1 MSASADQFGSVEVKG
16 IELIG
21 DDERHGKASDLFWM
35 WMGSNTN
42 IFYPVNGALLIFF
55 GLSFSQAVLAI
66 LIGNLIFFGVGLTSL
81 QGPKTG
87 TTTFSISKASFGP
100 NGGRGLSLMNWA
112 TCVGFEAS
120 GIALMVLAGL
130 ALLGEAGV
138 HNPSAGVKIVMLIVA
153 MGIQSLLPVLGHQTI
168 MLVQKYLTYLLVPVF
183 AIMAI
188 LVAGKV
194 HTSSLSHG
202 TSWAIFTEGLA
213 LVISGGGLSWSN
225 TGSDY
230 SRYLAKETK
239 SSSIFWFASLGGMIP
254 AILLEILGSAIA
266 SVVKNASDPIGGLPS
281 AFPSWVVVPYLI
293 VAILSLL
300 AANTTNLYSSGLTL
314 QSIGVKLSRW
324 QCVAIDLAI
333 CTVIGGITI
342 FSSNFNH
349 LYSNFLSL
357 LIIWLAPWLGIYG
370 VDWLLRKGKYDAPAL
385 LAGKGGR
392 YWRSGGFNIA
402 GVSAQVIG
410 MIAAAMWIDSPA
422 FVGPL
427 SSRTNYADFSVFMGL
442 IVGGLAYYLL
452 AGRSIKDEATE

>member
-1 MSASADQFGSVEVKG
+1 MSATVDQFGSVEIKG
-16 IELIG
+16 IELIAEN
-21 DDERHGKASDLFWM
+21 ERHGRASDLFWM

-87 TTTFSISKASFGP
+87 TTTFTISKASFGP
-100 NGGRGLSLMNWA
+100 NGGRGLSLLNWA

-130 ALLGEAGV
+130 ALLSEAGL
-138 HNPSAGVKIVMLIVA
+138 HNPSAAVKVVLLIVA

-183 AIMAI
+183 IVMAI
-188 LVAGKV
+188 LVSGKV
-194 HTSSLSHG
+194 HISALSHG
-202 TSWAIFTEGLA
+202 ASWAVFTEGLA
-213 LVISGGGLSWSN
+213 LVISGGGLSWAN

-230 SRYLAKETK
+230 SRYLTKETK
-239 SSSIFWFASLGGMIP
+239 GSSIFWFASLGGMIP
-254 AILLEILGSAIA
+254 AVLLEILGGAIA

-281 AFPSWVVVPYLI
+281 AFPSWVVVPYLV

-324 QCVAIDLAI
+324 QCVAVDLVI
-333 CTVIGGITI
+333 CTVVGGITI

-370 VDWLLRKGKYDAPAL
+370 VDWFLRRGKYDAPAL
-385 LAGKGGR
+385 LAGKSGR
-392 YWRSGGFNIA
+392 YWGTNGFNTA
-402 GVSAQVIG
+402 GVSAQVLG
-410 MIAAAMWIDSPA
+410 MLAAATWIDSPA

-452 AGRSIKDEATE
+452 AGRLVKQGTK

>member
-1 MSASADQFGSVEVKG
+1 MSATVDQFGSVEVKG
-16 IELIG
+16 IELIAEN
-21 DDERHGKASDLFWM
+21 ERHGRASDLFWM

-87 TTTFSISKASFGP
+87 TTTFTISKASFGP
-100 NGGRGLSLMNWA
+100 NGGRGLSLLNWA

-130 ALLGEAGV
+130 ALLSEAGL
-138 HNPSAGVKIVMLIVA
+138 HNPSAAVKVVLLIVA

-183 AIMAI
+183 IVMAI
-188 LVAGKV
+188 LVSGKV
-194 HTSSLSHG
+194 HISALSHG
-202 TSWAIFTEGLA
+202 ASWAVFTEGLA
-213 LVISGGGLSWSN
+213 LVISGGGLSWAN

-239 SSSIFWFASLGGMIP
+239 GSSIFWFASLGGMIP
-254 AILLEILGSAIA
+254 AVLLEILGGAIA

-281 AFPSWVVVPYLI
+281 AFPSWVVVPYLV

-314 QSIGVKLSRW
+314 QSIGVKLNRW
-324 QCVAIDLAI
+324 QCVAVDLVI
-333 CTVIGGITI
+333 CTVVGGITI

-370 VDWLLRKGKYDAPAL
+370 VDWFLRRGKYDAPAL
-385 LAGKGGR
+385 LAGKSGR
-392 YWRSGGFNIA
+392 YWGTNGFNTA
-402 GVSAQVIG
+402 GVSAQVLG
-410 MIAAAMWIDSPA
+410 MLAAATWIDSPA

-452 AGRSIKDEATE
+452 AGRLVKQETK

>member
-1 MSASADQFGSVEVKG
+1 MSATVDQFGSVEIKG
-16 IELIG
+16 IELIAEN
-21 DDERHGKASDLFWM
+21 ERHGRASDLFWM

-87 TTTFSISKASFGP
+87 TTTFTISKASFGP
-100 NGGRGLSLMNWA
+100 NGGRGLSLLNWA

-130 ALLGEAGV
+130 ALLSEAGL
-138 HNPSAGVKIVMLIVA
+138 HNPSAAVKVVLLIVA

-183 AIMAI
+183 IVMAI
-188 LVAGKV
+188 LVSGKV
-194 HTSSLSHG
+194 HISALSHG
-202 TSWAIFTEGLA
+202 ASWAVFTEGLA
-213 LVISGGGLSWSN
+213 LVISGGGLSWAN

-239 SSSIFWFASLGGMIP
+239 GSSIFWFASLGGMIP
-254 AILLEILGSAIA
+254 AVLLEILGGAIA

-281 AFPSWVVVPYLI
+281 AFPSWVVVPYLV

-324 QCVAIDLAI
+324 QCVAVDLVI
-333 CTVIGGITI
+333 CTVVGGITI

-370 VDWLLRKGKYDAPAL
+370 VDWFLRRGKYDAPAL
-385 LAGKGGR
+385 LAGKSGR
-392 YWRSGGFNIA
+392 YWGNKGFNTA
-402 GVSAQVIG
+402 GVSAQVLG
-410 MIAAAMWIDSPA
+410 MLAAATWIDSPA

-452 AGRSIKDEATE
+452 AGRLVKQGTK

>member
-1 MSASADQFGSVEVKG
+1 MSATVDQFGSVEVKG
-16 IELIG
+16 IELIAEN
-21 DDERHGKASDLFWM
+21 ERHGRASDLFWM

-87 TTTFSISKASFGP
+87 TTTFTISKASFGP
-100 NGGRGLSLMNWA
+100 NGGRGLSLLNWA

-130 ALLGEAGV
+130 ALLSEAGL
-138 HNPSAGVKIVMLIVA
+138 HNPSAAVKVVLLIVA

-183 AIMAI
+183 IVMAI
-188 LVAGKV
+188 LVSGKV
-194 HTSSLSHG
+194 HISALSHG
-202 TSWAIFTEGLA
+202 ASWAVFTEGLA
-213 LVISGGGLSWSN
+213 LVISGGGLSWAN

-239 SSSIFWFASLGGMIP
+239 GSSIFWFASLGGMIP
-254 AILLEILGSAIA
+254 AVLLEILGGAIA

-281 AFPSWVVVPYLI
+281 AFPSWVVVPYLV

-324 QCVAIDLAI
+324 QCVAVDLVI
-333 CTVIGGITI
+333 CTVVGGITI

-370 VDWLLRKGKYDAPAL
+370 VDWYLRKGKYDAPAL
-385 LAGKGGR
+385 LAGKSGR
-392 YWRSGGFNIA
+392 YWGNKGFNTA
-402 GVSAQVIG
+402 GVSAQVLG
-410 MIAAAMWIDSPA
+410 MLAAATWIDSPA

-452 AGRSIKDEATE
+452 AGRLVKQEAK

>member
-1 MSASADQFGSVEVKG
+1 MSATVDQFGSVEIKG
-16 IELIG
+16 IELIAEN
-21 DDERHGKASDLFWM
+21 ERHGRASDLFWM

-87 TTTFSISKASFGP
+87 TTTFTISKASFGP
-100 NGGRGLSLMNWA
+100 NGGRGLSLLNWA

-130 ALLGEAGV
+130 ALLSEAGL
-138 HNPSAGVKIVMLIVA
+138 HNPSAAVKVVLLIVA

-183 AIMAI
+183 IVMAI
-188 LVAGKV
+188 LVSGKV
-194 HTSSLSHG
+194 HISALSHG
-202 TSWAIFTEGLA
+202 ASWAVFTEGLA
-213 LVISGGGLSWSN
+213 LVISGGGLSWAN

-239 SSSIFWFASLGGMIP
+239 GSSIFWFASLGGMIP
-254 AILLEILGSAIA
+254 AVLLEILGGAIA

-281 AFPSWVVVPYLI
+281 AFPSWVVVPYLV

-324 QCVAIDLAI
+324 QCVAVDLVI
-333 CTVIGGITI
+333 CTVVGGITI

-370 VDWLLRKGKYDAPAL
+370 VDWYLRKGKYDAPAL
-385 LAGKGGR
+385 LAGKSGR
-392 YWRSGGFNIA
+392 YWGTNGFNTA
-402 GVSAQVIG
+402 GVSAQVLG
-410 MIAAAMWIDSPA
+410 MLAAATWIDSPA

-452 AGRSIKDEATE
+452 AGRLVKQEAK

>member
-1 MSASADQFGSVEVKG
+1 MSATVDQFGSVEIKG
-16 IELIG
+16 IELIAEN
-21 DDERHGKASDLFWM
+21 ERHGRASDLFWM

-87 TTTFSISKASFGP
+87 TTTFTISKASFGP
-100 NGGRGLSLMNWA
+100 NGGRGLSLLNWA

-130 ALLGEAGV
+130 ALLSEAGL
-138 HNPSAGVKIVMLIVA
+138 HNPSAAVKVVLLIVA

-183 AIMAI
+183 IVMAI
-188 LVAGKV
+188 LVSGKV
-194 HTSSLSHG
+194 HISALSHG
-202 TSWAIFTEGLA
+202 ASWAVFTEGLA
-213 LVISGGGLSWSN
+213 LVISGGGLSWAN

-239 SSSIFWFASLGGMIP
+239 GSSIFWFASLGGMIP
-254 AILLEILGSAIA
+254 AVLLEILGGAIA

-281 AFPSWVVVPYLI
+281 AFPSWVVVPYLV

-324 QCVAIDLAI
+324 QCVAVDLVI
-333 CTVIGGITI
+333 CTVVGGITI

-370 VDWLLRKGKYDAPAL
+370 VDWFLRRGKYDAPAL
-385 LAGKGGR
+385 LAGKSGR
-392 YWRSGGFNIA
+392 YWGTNGFNTA
-402 GVSAQVIG
+402 GVSAQVLG
-410 MIAAAMWIDSPA
+410 MLAAATWIDSPA

-452 AGRSIKDEATE
+452 AGRLVKQETK

>member
-1 MSASADQFGSVEVKG
+1 MSATVDQFGSVEIKG
-16 IELIG
+16 IELIAEN
-21 DDERHGKASDLFWM
+21 ERHGRASDLFWM

-87 TTTFSISKASFGP
+87 TTTFTISKASFGP
-100 NGGRGLSLMNWA
+100 NGGRGLSLLNWA

-130 ALLGEAGV
+130 ALLSEAGL
-138 HNPSAGVKIVMLIVA
+138 HNPSAAVKVVLLIVA

-183 AIMAI
+183 IVMAI
-188 LVAGKV
+188 LVSGKV
-194 HTSSLSHG
+194 HISALSHG
-202 TSWAIFTEGLA
+202 ASWAVFTEGLA
-213 LVISGGGLSWSN
+213 LVISGGGLSWAN

-239 SSSIFWFASLGGMIP
+239 GSSIFWFASLGGMIP
-254 AILLEILGSAIA
+254 AVLLEILGGAIA

-281 AFPSWVVVPYLI
+281 AFPSWVVVPYLV

-324 QCVAIDLAI
+324 QCVAVDLVI
-333 CTVIGGITI
+333 CTVVGGITI

-370 VDWLLRKGKYDAPAL
+370 VDWYLRKGKYDAPAL
-385 LAGKGGR
+385 LAGKSGR
-392 YWRSGGFNIA
+392 YWGTNGFNTA
-402 GVSAQVIG
+402 GVSAQVLG
-410 MIAAAMWIDSPA
+410 MLAAATWIDSPA

-452 AGRSIKDEATE
+452 AGRLVKQGTK

>member
-1 MSASADQFGSVEVKG
+1 MSATVDQFGSVEIKG
-16 IELIG
+16 IELIAEN
-21 DDERHGKASDLFWM
+21 ERHGRASDLFWM

-87 TTTFSISKASFGP
+87 TTTFTISKASFGP
-100 NGGRGLSLMNWA
+100 NGGRGLSLLNWA

-130 ALLGEAGV
+130 ALLSEAGL
-138 HNPSAGVKIVMLIVA
+138 HNPSAAVKVVLLIVA

-183 AIMAI
+183 IVMAI
-188 LVAGKV
+188 LVSGKV
-194 HTSSLSHG
+194 HISALSHG
-202 TSWAIFTEGLA
+202 ASWAVFTEGLA
-213 LVISGGGLSWSN
+213 LVISGGGLSWAN

-230 SRYLAKETK
+230 SRYLTKETK
-239 SSSIFWFASLGGMIP
+239 GSSIFWFASLGGMIP
-254 AILLEILGSAIA
+254 AVLLEILGGAIA

-281 AFPSWVVVPYLI
+281 AFPSWVVVPYLV

-324 QCVAIDLAI
+324 QCVAVDLVI
-333 CTVIGGITI
+333 CTVVGGITI

-370 VDWLLRKGKYDAPAL
+370 VDWYLRKGKYDAPAL
-385 LAGKGGR
+385 LAGKSGR
-392 YWRSGGFNIA
+392 YWGTNGFNTA
-402 GVSAQVIG
+402 GVSAQVLG
-410 MIAAAMWIDSPA
+410 MLAAATWIDSPA

-452 AGRSIKDEATE
+452 AGRLVKQGTK

>member
-1 MSASADQFGSVEVKG
+1 MSATVDQFGSVEVKG
-16 IELIG
+16 IELIAEN
-21 DDERHGKASDLFWM
+21 ERHGRASDLFWM

-87 TTTFSISKASFGP
+87 TTTFTISKASFGP
-100 NGGRGLSLMNWA
+100 NGGRGLSLLNWA

-130 ALLGEAGV
+130 ALLSEAGL
-138 HNPSAGVKIVMLIVA
+138 HNPSAAVKVVLLIVA

-183 AIMAI
+183 IVMAI
-188 LVAGKV
+188 LVSGKV
-194 HTSSLSHG
+194 HISALSHG
-202 TSWAIFTEGLA
+202 ASWAVFTEGLA
-213 LVISGGGLSWSN
+213 LVISGGGLSWAN
-225 TGSDY
+225 TASDY

-239 SSSIFWFASLGGMIP
+239 GSSIFWFASLGGMIP
-254 AILLEILGSAIA
+254 AVLLEILGGAIA

-281 AFPSWVVVPYLI
+281 AFPSWVVVPYLV

-324 QCVAIDLAI
+324 QCVAVDLVI
-333 CTVIGGITI
+333 CTVVGGITI

-370 VDWLLRKGKYDAPAL
+370 VDWYLRKGKYDAPAL
-385 LAGKGGR
+385 LAGKSGR
-392 YWRSGGFNIA
+392 YWGNKGFNTA
-402 GVSAQVIG
+402 GVSAQVLG
-410 MIAAAMWIDSPA
+410 MLAAATWIDSPA

-452 AGRSIKDEATE
+452 AGRLVKQEAK

>member
-1 MSASADQFGSVEVKG
+1 MSATVDQFGSVEIKG
-16 IELIG
+16 IELIAEN
-21 DDERHGKASDLFWM
+21 ERHGRASDLFWM

-87 TTTFSISKASFGP
+87 TTTFTISKASFGP
-100 NGGRGLSLMNWA
+100 NGGRGLSLLNWA

-130 ALLGEAGV
+130 ALLSEAGL
-138 HNPSAGVKIVMLIVA
+138 HNPSAAVKVVLLIVA

-183 AIMAI
+183 IVMAI
-188 LVAGKV
+188 LVSGKV
-194 HTSSLSHG
+194 HISALSHG
-202 TSWAIFTEGLA
+202 ASWAVFTEGLA
-213 LVISGGGLSWSN
+213 LVISGGGLSWAN

-239 SSSIFWFASLGGMIP
+239 GSSIFWFASLGGMIP
-254 AILLEILGSAIA
+254 AVLLEILGGAIA

-281 AFPSWVVVPYLI
+281 AFPSWVVVPYLV

-324 QCVAIDLAI
+324 QCVAVDLVI
-333 CTVIGGITI
+333 CTVVGGITI

-370 VDWLLRKGKYDAPAL
+370 VDWYLRRGKYDAPAL
-385 LAGKGGR
+385 LAGKSGR
-392 YWRSGGFNIA
+392 YWGTNGFNTA
-402 GVSAQVIG
+402 GVSAQVLG
-410 MIAAAMWIDSPA
+410 MLAAATWIDSPA

-452 AGRSIKDEATE
+452 AGRLVKQGTK

>member
-1 MSASADQFGSVEVKG
+1 MSATVDQFGSVEIKG
-16 IELIG
+16 IELIAEN
-21 DDERHGKASDLFWM
+21 ERHGRASDLFWM

-87 TTTFSISKASFGP
+87 TTTFTISKASFGP
-100 NGGRGLSLMNWA
+100 NGGRGLSLLNWA

-130 ALLGEAGV
+130 ALLSEAGL
-138 HNPSAGVKIVMLIVA
+138 HNPSAAVKVVLLIVA

-183 AIMAI
+183 IVMAI
-188 LVAGKV
+188 LVSGKV
-194 HTSSLSHG
+194 HISALSHG
-202 TSWAIFTEGLA
+202 ASWAVFTEGLA
-213 LVISGGGLSWSN
+213 LVISGGGLSWAN
-225 TGSDY
+225 TASDY

-239 SSSIFWFASLGGMIP
+239 GSSIFWFASLGGMIP
-254 AILLEILGSAIA
+254 AVLLEILGGAIA

-281 AFPSWVVVPYLI
+281 AFPSWVVVPYLV

-324 QCVAIDLAI
+324 QCVAVDLVI
-333 CTVIGGITI
+333 CTVVGGITI

-370 VDWLLRKGKYDAPAL
+370 VDWFLRRGKYDAPAL
-385 LAGKGGR
+385 LAGKSGR
-392 YWRSGGFNIA
+392 YWGTNGFNTA
-402 GVSAQVIG
+402 GVSAQVLG
-410 MIAAAMWIDSPA
+410 MLAAATWIDSPA

-452 AGRSIKDEATE
+452 AGRLVKQGTK

>member
-1 MSASADQFGSVEVKG
+1 MSATVDQFGSVEVKG
-16 IELIG
+16 IELIAEN
-21 DDERHGKASDLFWM
+21 ERHGRASDLFWM

-87 TTTFSISKASFGP
+87 TTTFTISKASFGP
-100 NGGRGLSLMNWA
+100 NGGRGLSLLNWA

-130 ALLGEAGV
+130 ALLSEAGL
-138 HNPSAGVKIVMLIVA
+138 HNPSAAVKVVLLIVA

-183 AIMAI
+183 MVMAI
-188 LVAGKV
+188 LVSGKV
-194 HTSSLSHG
+194 HISALSHG
-202 TSWAIFTEGLA
+202 ASWAVFTEGLA
-213 LVISGGGLSWSN
+213 LVISGGGLSWAN

-239 SSSIFWFASLGGMIP
+239 GSSIFWFASLGGMIP
-254 AILLEILGSAIA
+254 AVLLEILGGAIA

-281 AFPSWVVVPYLI
+281 AFPSWVVVPYLV

-324 QCVAIDLAI
+324 QCVAVDLVI
-333 CTVIGGITI
+333 CTIVGGITI

-370 VDWLLRKGKYDAPAL
+370 VDWYLRKGKYDATAL
-385 LAGKGGR
+385 LAGKSGR
-392 YWRSGGFNIA
+392 YWGTNGFNTA
-402 GVSAQVIG
+402 GVSAQVLG
-410 MIAAAMWIDSPA
+410 MLAAATWIDSPA

-442 IVGGLAYYLL
+442 IVGGLAYYLFTSRL
-452 AGRSIKDEATE
+452 VKQEAK

>member
-1 MSASADQFGSVEVKG
+1 MSATVDQFGSVEIKG
-16 IELIG
+16 IELIAEN
-21 DDERHGKASDLFWM
+21 ERHGRASDLFWM

-87 TTTFSISKASFGP
+87 TTTFTISKASFGP
-100 NGGRGLSLMNWA
+100 NGGRGLSLLNWA

-130 ALLGEAGV
+130 ALLSEAGL
-138 HNPSAGVKIVMLIVA
+138 HNPSAAVKVVLLIVA

-183 AIMAI
+183 IVMAI
-188 LVAGKV
+188 LVSGKV
-194 HTSSLSHG
+194 HISALSHG
-202 TSWAIFTEGLA
+202 ASWAVFTEGLA
-213 LVISGGGLSWSN
+213 LVISGGGLSWAN

-239 SSSIFWFASLGGMIP
+239 GSSIFWFASLGGMIP
-254 AILLEILGSAIA
+254 AVLLEILGGAIA

-281 AFPSWVVVPYLI
+281 AFPSWVVVPYLV

-324 QCVAIDLAI
+324 QCVAVDLVI
-333 CTVIGGITI
+333 CTVVGGITI

-370 VDWLLRKGKYDAPAL
+370 VDWFLRRGKYDAPAL
-385 LAGKGGR
+385 LAGKSGR
-392 YWRSGGFNIA
+392 YWGTNGFNTA
-402 GVSAQVIG
+402 GVSAQVLG
-410 MIAAAMWIDSPA
+410 MLAAATWIDSPA

-452 AGRSIKDEATE
+452 AGRLVKQGTK

>member
-1 MSASADQFGSVEVKG
+1 MSATVDQFGSVEIKG
-16 IELIG
+16 IELIAEN
-21 DDERHGKASDLFWM
+21 ERHGRASDLFWM

-87 TTTFSISKASFGP
+87 TTTFTISKASFGP
-100 NGGRGLSLMNWA
+100 NGGRGLSLLNWA

-130 ALLGEAGV
+130 ALLSEAGL
-138 HNPSAGVKIVMLIVA
+138 HNPSAAVKVVLLIVA

-168 MLVQKYLTYLLVPVF
+168 MLMQKYLTYLLVPVF
-183 AIMAI
+183 IVMAI
-188 LVAGKV
+188 LVSGKV
-194 HTSSLSHG
+194 HISALSHG
-202 TSWAIFTEGLA
+202 ASWAVFTEGLA
-213 LVISGGGLSWSN
+213 LVISGGGLSWAN

-239 SSSIFWFASLGGMIP
+239 GSSIFWFASLGGMIP
-254 AILLEILGSAIA
+254 AVLLEILGGAIA

-281 AFPSWVVVPYLI
+281 AFPSWVVVPYLV

-324 QCVAIDLAI
+324 QCVAVDLVI
-333 CTVIGGITI
+333 CTVVGGITI

-370 VDWLLRKGKYDAPAL
+370 VDWFLRRGKYDAPAL
-385 LAGKGGR
+385 LAGKSGR
-392 YWRSGGFNIA
+392 YWGTNGFNTA
-402 GVSAQVIG
+402 GVSAQVLG
-410 MIAAAMWIDSPA
+410 MLAAATWIDSPA

-452 AGRSIKDEATE
+452 AGRLVKQGTK

>member
-1 MSASADQFGSVEVKG
+1 MSATVDQFGSVEIKG
-16 IELIG
+16 IELIAEN
-21 DDERHGKASDLFWM
+21 ERHGRASDLFWM

-87 TTTFSISKASFGP
+87 TTTFTISKASFGP
-100 NGGRGLSLMNWA
+100 NGGRGLSLLNWA

-130 ALLGEAGV
+130 ALLSEAGL
-138 HNPSAGVKIVMLIVA
+138 HNPSAAVKVVLLIVA

-183 AIMAI
+183 IVMAI
-188 LVAGKV
+188 LVSGKV
-194 HTSSLSHG
+194 HISALSHG
-202 TSWAIFTEGLA
+202 ASWAVFTEGLA
-213 LVISGGGLSWSN
+213 LVISGGGLSWAN

-239 SSSIFWFASLGGMIP
+239 GSSIFWFASLGGMIP
-254 AILLEILGSAIA
+254 AVLLEILGGAIA

-281 AFPSWVVVPYLI
+281 AFPSWVVVPYLV

-324 QCVAIDLAI
+324 QCVAVDLVI
-333 CTVIGGITI
+333 CTVVGGITI

-370 VDWLLRKGKYDAPAL
+370 VDWYLRKGKYDAPAL
-385 LAGKGGR
+385 LAGKSGR
-392 YWRSGGFNIA
+392 YWGTNGFNTA
-402 GVSAQVIG
+402 GVSAQVLG
-410 MIAAAMWIDSPA
+410 MLAAATWIDSPA

-452 AGRSIKDEATE
+452 AGRLVKQETK

>member
-1 MSASADQFGSVEVKG
+1 MSATVDQFGSVEIKG
-16 IELIG
+16 IELIAEN
-21 DDERHGKASDLFWM
+21 ERHGRASDLFWM

-87 TTTFSISKASFGP
+87 TTTFTISKASFGP
-100 NGGRGLSLMNWA
+100 NGGRGLSLLNWA

-130 ALLGEAGV
+130 ALLSEAGL
-138 HNPSAGVKIVMLIVA
+138 HNPSAAVKVVLLIVA

-183 AIMAI
+183 IVMAI
-188 LVAGKV
+188 LVSGKV
-194 HTSSLSHG
+194 HISALSHG
-202 TSWAIFTEGLA
+202 ASWAVFTEGLA
-213 LVISGGGLSWSN
+213 LVISGGGLSWAN

-239 SSSIFWFASLGGMIP
+239 GSSIFWFASLGGMIP
-254 AILLEILGSAIA
+254 AVLLEILGGAIA

-281 AFPSWVVVPYLI
+281 AFPSWVVVPYLV

-324 QCVAIDLAI
+324 QCVAVDLVI
-333 CTVIGGITI
+333 CTVVGGITI

-370 VDWLLRKGKYDAPAL
+370 VDWFLRRGKYDAPAL
-385 LAGKGGR
+385 LAGKSGR
-392 YWRSGGFNIA
+392 YWGNKGFNTA
-402 GVSAQVIG
+402 GVSAQVLG
-410 MIAAAMWIDSPA
+410 MLAAATWIDSPA

-452 AGRSIKDEATE
+452 AGRLVKQETK